1 MLYQQIFENRISNLK
16 SKKMLLAKEL
26 EEFPKGSL
34 ECNKDGDRYRWY
46 VYVDKQR
53 KALSK
58 RKDQE
63 LAAQFLNKM
72 QLQCEL
78 DAVSAEIIAM
88 DAYNKHLSGVDRYE
102 EFFEKMQKP
111 AYQDLLEWLGRSYKK
126 KTKLDSAEW
135 EKAPFV
141 QNQEHPENKI
151 YHTTHGD
158 LVRSKSEMMI
168 SLLLSQ
174 HNIPFHYEE
183 ELVLDNITLYPDFT
197 IMHPISLKKVY
208 WEHLGMLNSESYYQV
223 TTKKIHTYIENGIFP
238 GDNLILTCED
248 LNHPLDIEM
257 VNNVIG
263 IFFQ

>member
-111 AYQDLLEWLGRSYKK
+111 AYQDLLE
-126 KTKLDSAEW
+126 
-135 EKAPFV
+135 
-141 QNQEHPENKI
+141 
-151 YHTTHGD
+151 
-158 LVRSKSEMMI
+158 
-168 SLLLSQ
+168 
-174 HNIPFHYEE
+174 
-183 ELVLDNITLYPDFT
+183 
-197 IMHPISLKKVY
+197 
-208 WEHLGMLNSESYYQV
+208 
-223 TTKKIHTYIENGIFP
+223 
-238 GDNLILTCED
+238 
-248 LNHPLDIEM
+248 
-257 VNNVIG
+257 
-263 IFFQ
+263 

>member
-78 DAVSAEIIAM
+78 DAVSAEIMATKNSLRRCRNLRIRICW
-88 DAYNKHLSGVDRYE
+88 NGWE
-102 EFFEKMQKP
+102 EVAKRK
-111 AYQDLLEWLGRSYKK
+111 R
-126 KTKLDSAEW
+126 
-135 EKAPFV
+135 
-141 QNQEHPENKI
+141 
-151 YHTTHGD
+151 
-158 LVRSKSEMMI
+158 
-168 SLLLSQ
+168 
-174 HNIPFHYEE
+174 
-183 ELVLDNITLYPDFT
+183 
-197 IMHPISLKKVY
+197 
-208 WEHLGMLNSESYYQV
+208 
-223 TTKKIHTYIENGIFP
+223 
-238 GDNLILTCED
+238 NLILQSGRKLPLCRTKNIQRIRYIILLMVIWFV
-248 LNHPLDIEM
+248 LNRK
-257 VNNVIG
+257 
-263 IFFQ
+263 

>member
-1 MLYQQIFENRISNLK
+1 
-16 SKKMLLAKEL
+16 
-26 EEFPKGSL
+26 
-34 ECNKDGDRYRWY
+34 
-46 VYVDKQR
+46 
-53 KALSK
+53 
-58 RKDQE
+58 
-63 LAAQFLNKM
+63 
-72 QLQCEL
+72 
-78 DAVSAEIIAM
+78 
-88 DAYNKHLSGVDRYE
+88 
-102 EFFEKMQKP
+102 
-111 AYQDLLEWLGRSYKK
+111 
-126 KTKLDSAEW
+126 
-135 EKAPFV
+135 
-141 QNQEHPENKI
+141 
-151 YHTTHGD
+151 
-158 LVRSKSEMMI
+158 MMI

>member
-1 MLYQQIFENRISNLK
+1 MKYTDVFARQIPI
-16 SKKMLLAKEL
+16 L
-26 EEFPKGSL
+26 EEKKKVLEKEMNAFPPGSL
-34 ECNKDGDRYRWY
+34 ECLKAGKKYRWY
-46 VYVDKQR
+46 NYCNG
-53 KALSK
+53 K
-58 RKDQE
+58 RVLLKKRTEID
-63 LAAQFLNKM
+63 LAASLLNKM
-72 QLQCEL
+72 QIQYEYE
-78 DAVSAEIIAM
+78 AVCSQICAM
-88 DAYNKHLSGVDRYE
+88 KAFNLHASGMNKFDN
-102 EFFEKMQKP
+102 FFSKMEKP
-111 AYQDLLEWLGRSYKK
+111 AYQDLLNALNRSCKMGR
-126 KTKLDSAEW
+126 KLDSAEW